1 VSLDDA
7 LVAGEVLEGGGVSV
21 MEESGRKLLRVSLVG
36 GGEVAVALAKTST
49 SSAYRAV
56 RVAAVGAGG
65 ALGATTLAGGGGGGG
80 GGAAA
85 AAGGGGARCFVATVA
100 AGGGGGSGS
109 VALSLVELL
118 ADGSVDADVNAGG
131 SATETSGD
139 SGASAPLDAS
149 LHGSVATAF
158 PHAMV
163 RSDGRGVGFRVVAA
177 TTAASVAL
185 LQPGKQPWLRDE
197 ALSNVLDVAFVSKS
211 ASELYGHASASAA
224 SASSSSSSSASAS
237 ASSSSLIPSFEE
249 RLQQQKNE
257 LMAAVNS
264 LFSSFGGG
272 SSESAAAS
280 AEVVGRDGQSAFTR
294 HKFGLDKVR
303 RSELIFTTS

>member
-1 VSLDDA
+1 
-7 LVAGEVLEGGGVSV
+7 
-21 MEESGRKLLRVSLVG
+21 
-36 GGEVAVALAKTST
+36 
-49 SSAYRAV
+49 
-56 RVAAVGAGG
+56 
-65 ALGATTLAGGGGGGG
+65 
-80 GGAAA
+80 
-85 AAGGGGARCFVATVA
+85 VA
-100 AGGGGGSGS
+100 AGAGGGSGS